1 MINLKAYISDFPLPL
16 PPPST
21 THFYATNNRAS
32 LVRSSPA
39 RPVQPV
45 LALPARCRAERKPS
59 INPLLIYNKMFM
71 IYGRM
76 GPGRLVGR
84 TVATTAPFD
93 FEFGKRRAATIYPH
107 NLTKGDITFR
117 QLEALHD
124 IWSSPSMSHS
134 SACTSFLAK
143 RLLNWQT

>member
-107 NLTKGDITFR
+107 TRKVISLFASWKRCTTFGPVRQCLIHLRVLLFFAKR
-117 QLEALHD
+117 QLN
-124 IWSSPSMSHS
+124 
-134 SACTSFLAK
+134 
-143 RLLNWQT
+143 RQT